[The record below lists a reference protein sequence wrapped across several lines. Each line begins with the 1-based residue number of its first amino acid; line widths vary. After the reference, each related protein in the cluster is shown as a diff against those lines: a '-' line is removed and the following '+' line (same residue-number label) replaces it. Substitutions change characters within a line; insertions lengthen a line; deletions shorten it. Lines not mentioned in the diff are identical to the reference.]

1 MVEETNTN
9 FSFVFN
15 LNKRCLY
22 ESSGHLFYESFFCI
36 FIVYPRLM
44 NRYFYILLFC
54 ISNLVNTGFAQKSK
68 LPLKDSIVQFIFTSD
83 VHFGLTK
90 NSFRGKSNI
99 SALEVNKAMVK
110 SMNQLKGQ
118 FIPNDNGVYA
128 NQVIKGLDAL
138 VITGDI
144 ANRMEDGIQSATK
157 SWEEFKIAFL
167 DSLYITQSNNIKSN
181 LFLVPGNHDMSN
193 AIGFHRPMA
202 PKKDAASLLGIYNLM
217 FPEKQVK
224 EFDSSLNRVH
234 YAKDING
241 VHFIF
246 LSLYPDSAERVW
258 MEKDL
263 SKINNTTPVLLF
275 AHSIPNVEPRF
286 FENPNGIHDIN
297 EEDKF
302 ENLVPERYKDGKDVK
317 GTTTIEQNEFA
328 EFIKKHSNIKV
339 YFHGHENFTEYYTY
353 NGPNKDIQLNCIRTD
368 SPMKGRFSAKDETKL
383 AFELV
388 TINTN
393 TKKLTVREV
402 LWNKPSTITTF
413 TWGQTVTISL

>member
-1 MVEETNTN
+1 
-9 FSFVFN
+9 
-15 LNKRCLY
+15 
-22 ESSGHLFYESFFCI
+22 
-36 FIVYPRLM
+36 M
-44 NRYFYILLFC
+44 NRYSFILLFC
-54 ISNLVNTGFAQKSK
+54 IAGFVNTGFAQKSK
-68 LPLKDSIVQFIFTSD
+68 LSLKDSIVQFIFTSD
-83 VHFGLTK
+83 VHFGLAK
-90 NSFRGKSNI
+90 NTFQNKTNVA
-99 SALEVNKAMVK
+99 ALEVNKAMVK
-110 SMNQLKGQ
+110 SMNQLQGQ
-118 FIPNDNGVYA
+118 VIPNDNGVNA
-128 NQVIKGLDAL
+128 NQVIKGFDAAI
-138 VITGDI
+138 ITGDI
-144 ANRMEDGIQSATK
+144 ANRMEDGVQSATK
-157 SWEEFKIAFL
+157 SWEEFKQVYI
-167 DSLYITQSNNIKSN
+167 DSLQITNANNKKSN

-202 PKKDAASLLGIYNLM
+202 PKKDAASMLGIYNLM

-224 EFDSSLNRVH
+224 VFDSSLNRVH

-241 VHFIF
+241 AHFIF

-263 SKINNTTPVLLF
+263 SKISNSTPVLLF

-317 GTTTIEQNEFA
+317 GVTTIEQNEFA
-328 EFIKKHSNIKV
+328 AFIKKHPNIKV

-353 NGPNKDIQLNCIRTD
+353 KGPKNDIELNCIRAD
-368 SPMKGRFSAKDETKL
+368 SPMKGRASAKDETKL
-383 AFELV
+383 AYEIV

-402 LWNKPSTITTF
+402 LWNQPSKTAPF
-413 TWGQTVTISL
+413 TWGQTATIPL

>member
-1 MVEETNTN
+1 
-9 FSFVFN
+9 
-15 LNKRCLY
+15 
-22 ESSGHLFYESFFCI
+22 
-36 FIVYPRLM
+36 M
-44 NRYFYILLFC
+44 NRYSYILLLC
-54 ISNLVNTGFAQKSK
+54 IAGFVNTGFAQKSK
-68 LPLKDSIVQFIFTSD
+68 TPLKDSIVQFIFTSD

-90 NSFRGKSNI
+90 NTFRGKTNV
-99 SALEVNKAMVK
+99 SALEVNKAMAN
-110 SMNQLKGQ
+110 SMIQLKGQ
-118 FIPNDNGVYA
+118 FIPNDNGVNA
-128 NQVIKGLDAL
+128 NQVINGFDATI
-138 VITGDI
+138 ITGDI
-144 ANRMEDGIQSATK
+144 ANRMEEGVQSATK
-157 SWEEFKIAFL
+157 SWEEFKQVYV
-167 DSLYITQSNNIKSN
+167 DSFQITNANNQNSN

-193 AIGFHRPMA
+193 AIGFHRPMT
-202 PKKDAASLLGIYNLM
+202 PKKDAASMLGIYNLM

-224 EFDSSLNRVH
+224 VFDSILNRVH

-263 SKINNTTPVLLF
+263 SNISNTTPVLLF

-302 ENLVPERYKDGKDVK
+302 ENLVPERYKDGKDLK
-317 GTTTIEQNEFA
+317 GVTTIEQNEFA
-328 EFIKKHSNIKV
+328 TFIKKHSNIKV
-339 YFHGHENFTEYYTY
+339 YFHGHENYTEYYTY
-353 NGPNKDIQLNCIRTD
+353 KGPGNDIDLNCLRTD

-383 AFELV
+383 AYEIV

-402 LWNKPSTITTF
+402 LWNQPSKTAPF
-413 TWGQTVTISL
+413 TWGQTATISL